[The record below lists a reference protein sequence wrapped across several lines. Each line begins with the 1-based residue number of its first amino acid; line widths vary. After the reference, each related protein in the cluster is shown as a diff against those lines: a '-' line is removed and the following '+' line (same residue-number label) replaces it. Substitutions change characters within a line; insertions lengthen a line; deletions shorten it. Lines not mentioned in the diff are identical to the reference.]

1 MGYGRGRKMPP
12 KFSNFETG
20 KDHTIKIDGKKHKP
34 AALGALKGLAGAT
47 LANRKESKALAGGGK
62 ISKYYKG
69 GGNVIT
75 GRD

>member
-1 MGYGRGRKMPP
+1 MARRK
-12 KFSNFETG
+12 
-20 KDHTIKIDGKKHKP
+20 KIDGKKHKP
-34 AALGALKGLAGAT
+34 AALDALKGLSGAT
-47 LANRKESKALAGGGK
+47 LANIKETKALAGGGK